1 MNKVRVDKWLWG
13 IRIFKTR
20 TLATDN
26 CKTGKVKVNGVVAK
40 PSQAISVN
48 DLLEVKKDGFN
59 LQFKVLQLLEKRVG
73 AEIARTCYENLTPIE
88 ELNKYQ
94 SWFVGKGGVE
104 VREKGAGR
112 PTKADRRQIDT
123 FKVDWFL
130 MDDDEE
136 DED

>member
-40 PSQAISVN
+40 PSQSISVN

-123 FKVDWFL
+123 FKVDWFFL
-130 MDDDEE
+130 DEDDEE
-136 DED
+136 ED

>member
-13 IRIFKTR
+13 VRIFKTR

-26 CKTGKVKVNGVVAK
+26 CKTGKIKVNGVTAK
-40 PSQAISVN
+40 ASQTITVN

-73 AEIARTCYENLTPIE
+73 ADIAKTCYENLTPAE

-104 VREKGAGR
+104 VREKGTGR
-112 PTKADRRQIDT
+112 PTKAERRQIDT
-123 FKVDWFL
+123 FKVDFFL
-130 MDDDEE
+130 DDDDDDEN
-136 DED
+136 